1 MKITRKRLF
10 YDIETS
16 FCKGHFWRPG
26 YNQRIGPEQILEY
39 AKIISIHWKWEG
51 ATTVKNLNWGLTKQ
65 CDKKLVERFIKE
77 MDKADEIIS
86 HNGKRFDTPWIRTRA
101 LKHDI
106 PMRHTYN
113 EIDTYKM

>member
-1 MKITRKRLF
+1 
-10 YDIETS
+10 
-16 FCKGHFWRPG
+16 
-26 YNQRIGPEQILEY
+26 
-39 AKIISIHWKWEG
+39 
-51 ATTVKNLNWGLTKQ
+51 
-65 CDKKLVERFIKE
+65 

-113 EIDTYKM
+113 EIDTYKMCKKYLNLPSNSFILWRWRYSFIRSCI